1 MSKLYEEFIRSEI
14 DDLKPFVKDPKGE
27 LTIVIS
33 QKNKKELLI
42 TDYVKIEKQV
52 IKYLRS
58 YTVKDIVELMSKKER
73 LSKKIIYNLC
83 IKNKK

>member
-1 MSKLYEEFIRSEI
+1 MTKKHETYIRQSIEKI
-14 DDLKPFVKDPKGE
+14 TPFKTQLKGE

-33 QKNKKELLI
+33 KKNKKKLLT

-52 IKYLRS
+52 IKYLKS
-58 YTVKDIVELMSKKER
+58 YTVKDIVELMSKKEKV
-73 LSKKIIYNLC
+73 SKKTIYNLC